1 MADFT
6 TSDSHLPQVFNEDVV
21 LEDTDEETQNVAKTK
36 RPRKTGHVNQ
46 YHEGHLDHLIR

>member
-21 LEDTDEETQNVAKTK
+21 LEDIDEETQNVAKTK
-36 RPRKTGHVNQ
+36 RPRVSTYLN
-46 YHEGHLDHLIR
+46 EI